1 MDWMRERQA
10 DAAFARGYSE
20 QMAWLEGKTVEEAQH
35 ALISRAATLGDGDY
49 NLGGD
54 TATRDYIAGRA
65 ER

>member
-35 ALISRAATLGDGDY
+35 ALISRAAR
-49 NLGGD
+49 
-54 TATRDYIAGRA
+54 TRRRRLQPGWRHRHPGLHRR
-65 ER
+65 EG